1 MLLTAGGAKQSN
13 GRRSGRRRQRQRR
26 RRPDLTRL
34 HRKAK
39 AALAESI
46 LPGETPLVVIHG
58 AGNSAI
64 IATDRRVFVF
74 KIGVKSGTPFG
85 YRFRDFE
92 YESVMRVDEHRETK
106 EGVVVI
112 HAPLKISSCPS
123 YWADGRDDPWRARN
137 AIPLE
142 PDAPRAARDVGAISD
157 LVAEFNR
164 RHSREREAAGQAAH
178 EDATPTPTVLEEI
191 APQKGKGAKRPV
203 VLPSAHA
210 ETCPNCGAGLRA
222 GWQFCPRC
230 GASAAEPGD
239 RGRDRFLSSS

>member
-1 MLLTAGGAKQSN
+1 M
-13 GRRSGRRRQRQRR
+13 R

-58 AGNSAI
+58 AGGSAI
-64 IATDRRVFVF
+64 IATDRRAFVF
-74 KIGVKSGTPFG
+74 KTGVKSGTPFG
-85 YRFRDFE
+85 FRFKDFE
-92 YESVMRVDEHRETK
+92 YESVIRVDEHRETK

-112 HAPLKISSCPS
+112 HAPLKISSCPN

-142 PDAPRAARDVGAISD
+142 PDAPRAARDVAAIGD
-157 LVAEFNR
+157 LVAEFQR
-164 RHSREREAAGQAAH
+164 KHHRERVAAGQADSE
-178 EDATPTPTVLEEI
+178 EDEKPTPALFERI
-191 APQKGKGAKRPV
+191 APEESKASKRPV
-203 VLPSAHA
+203 VLPAANA

-239 RGRDRFLSSS
+239 RGRGRFLSSS